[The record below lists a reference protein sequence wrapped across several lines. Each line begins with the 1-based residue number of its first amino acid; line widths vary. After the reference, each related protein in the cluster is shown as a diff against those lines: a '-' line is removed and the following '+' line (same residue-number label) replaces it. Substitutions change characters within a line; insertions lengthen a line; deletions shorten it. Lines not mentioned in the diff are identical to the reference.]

1 LSISLEEFLFM
12 IAFHSLC
19 VLHLV
24 SLDIPA
30 DFKKDL
36 QQLMFDLRLECF
48 KVIMDHA
55 CLGKLLI
62 TFRIVFYSDFHLR
75 RDVSKFCREQIQ
87 APY

>member
-1 LSISLEEFLFM
+1 M
-12 IAFHSLC
+12 FHSLC

-24 SLDIPA
+24 SLDIQL

-55 CLGKLLI
+55 YLG
-62 TFRIVFYSDFHLR
+62 R
-75 RDVSKFCREQIQ
+75 KFSFE
-87 APY
+87 

>member
-1 LSISLEEFLFM
+1 LSVINSKKKKIIIILNS
-12 IAFHSLC
+12 FHSLC

-24 SLDIPA
+24 SLDIQL

-55 CLGKLLI
+55 YLGKN
-62 TFRIVFYSDFHLR
+62 FFF
-75 RDVSKFCREQIQ
+75 E
-87 APY
+87 

>member
-1 LSISLEEFLFM
+1 LFFEKFSILNS
-12 IAFHSLC
+12 FHSLC

-24 SLDIPA
+24 SLDIQA

-55 CLGKLLI
+55 CLGKFFLNNQKKYLMLGVI
-62 TFRIVFYSDFHLR
+62 SFIRYTD
-75 RDVSKFCREQIQ
+75 
-87 APY
+87 

>member
-1 LSISLEEFLFM
+1 VYKIVGNNYEKKNSFFNY
-12 IAFHSLC
+12 FHSLC

-24 SLDIPA
+24 SLDIQA

-55 CLGKLLI
+55 CLGKN
-62 TFRIVFYSDFHLR
+62 FF
-75 RDVSKFCREQIQ
+75 
-87 APY
+87 

>member
-1 LSISLEEFLFM
+1 MPRKFLFLV
-12 IAFHSLC
+12 FVFSLC

-24 SLDIPA
+24 SLDIQA

-55 CLGKLLI
+55 CLGKEIIRI
-62 TFRIVFYSDFHLR
+62 TGS
-75 RDVSKFCREQIQ
+75 E
-87 APY
+87 